1 MHLALR
7 SFEVYNDDE
16 NGQQVVIA
24 LVEGDEQRV
33 AGFYNSAMTKRPQ
46 LAKVDRLKSE
56 NYTGDVMPSW
66 QYGALNTSSQ
76 MNRGH
81 LYCIFLFIPDL
92 WHDSL
97 QIGNDY

>member
-7 SFEVYNDDE
+7 SLKSTTIDE

-33 AGFYNSAMTKRPQ
+33 AGFYNSARTKRPQ
-46 LAKVDRLKSE
+46 LAKVDRVKSE

-66 QYGALNTSSQ
+66 QYAALNTSSQ
-76 MNRGH
+76 MNKAMPVLLEMRD
-81 LYCIFLFIPDL
+81 DL
-92 WHDSL
+92 KSL
-97 QIGNDY
+97 